1 MALGFGKKKTPDG
14 TVVIRHETTERKCGF
29 PDDAA
34 GPAPVRKAA
43 YGRLFG
49 ETQSVSHEL
58 IPQVPHIEVHTC
70 RRKQGRAVR
79 VRSRYRWGA
88 RSADDQAV
96 GRRRGTEACGADL
109 LLRGAERRIRRIH
122 DEYIRTLWWLPHFPH
137 HSKSWLG
144 RGHHGHNEAKQESTG
159 PFCES
164 AGLDALLFVPPS
176 VARNRTYP
184 DEVKLKGT
192 AGSLSP
198 GRSTDYG

>member
-1 MALGFGKKKTPDG
+1 MALGFGKRKTPDG

-58 IPQVPHIEVHTC
+58 IPQVPHIEVHAC

-109 LLRGAERRIRRIH
+109 LLAEPSDEFDGYMTNTLGRCGGCPIFRTTASHGSGAVITVITKPNRNPPGLFVRAPDWMRFCLCRRASRGTGP
-122 DEYIRTLWWLPHFPH
+122 IRT
-137 HSKSWLG
+137 K
-144 RGHHGHNEAKQESTG
+144 
-159 PFCES
+159 
-164 AGLDALLFVPPS
+164 
-176 VARNRTYP
+176 
-184 DEVKLKGT
+184 
-192 AGSLSP
+192 
-198 GRSTDYG
+198 